1 MNWTAAL
8 VEWMGSWLEI
18 WSDSLQIGWPW
29 ALLALP
35 LPLLV
40 YLLIPRSSHGRTV
53 ALRFPHYQAM
63 QKNLTAHRRRSPA
76 GRWLLMLLIWLSL
89 IAAAMRPQILGE
101 TVHLP
106 LAGRNLM
113 LATDISGSMETADM
127 LYGAN
132 AATRLQAVKTVA
144 GEFIMRREGDRL
156 GLILFGKRAYLQ
168 VPLSFDRKTVR
179 ALLNEAEIGLAG
191 LETAIGDAIGLAV
204 KRLRDAS
211 DDDRILILLTDGENT
226 AGSIDPLRAAD
237 LAAQEDVRIYTIG
250 IGADEIMLR
259 SLFGTRRVPNSQ
271 LDEETLQTIA
281 EKTGGRYFRA
291 SDLAELDQIYALLDE
306 YEPVSEDNQSYRPVD
321 EVYFWP
327 LSLALLL
334 SVFAAL
340 VSILRN
346 LISRPST
353 NLEMRKAS
361 TATTVGVSRRA

>member
-1 MNWTAAL
+1 MNWTAGL
-8 VEWMGSWLEI
+8 NSWLA
-18 WSDSLQIGWPW
+18 SLFASSFDALQIAWPW

-40 YLLIPRSSHGRTV
+40 YFLVPRSSHGRSV

-63 QKNLTAHRRRSPA
+63 QANLTAHRRRRPVA
-76 GRWLLMLLIWLSL
+76 RWLLALLIWLL
-89 IAAAMRPQILGE
+89 LVAAAVRPQILGD
-101 TVHLP
+101 TIHLP

-127 LYGAN
+127 VYGAN
-132 AATRLQAVKTVA
+132 AANRLQAVKHVA

-156 GLILFGKRAYLQ
+156 GLILFGKQAYLQ
-168 VPLSFDRKTVR
+168 VPLSFDRKTVVS
-179 ALLNEAEIGLAG
+179 LLNEAEIGLAG

-211 DDDRILILLTDGENT
+211 DEDRVMILLTDGENT

-237 LAAQEDVRIYTIG
+237 LAAQENVRIYTIG
-250 IGADEIMLR
+250 IGADEVMLR

-271 LDEETLQTIA
+271 LDEETLTAIA

-291 SDLAELDQIYALLDE
+291 TDLAELEQIYVLLDE
-306 YEPVSEDNQSYRPVD
+306 YEPVSEDDQSYRPIS

-327 LSLALLL
+327 LGLALLVSVLASLVTLMQNLL
-334 SVFAAL
+334 SNRSGQPVGRQPA
-340 VSILRN
+340 SD
-346 LISRPST
+346 SST
-353 NLEMRKAS
+353 RVRGHA
-361 TATTVGVSRRA
+361 